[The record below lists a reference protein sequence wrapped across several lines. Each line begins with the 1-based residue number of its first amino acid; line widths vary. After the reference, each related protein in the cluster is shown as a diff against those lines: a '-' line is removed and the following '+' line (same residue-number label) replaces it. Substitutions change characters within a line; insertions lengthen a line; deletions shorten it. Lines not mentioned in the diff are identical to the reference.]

1 MNAAKKTAK
10 KAPAK
15 KSASKPKDLGACFA
29 GDGPAVATV
38 KKVFGPDRKVCERH
52 ASRARAAGQDVR

>member
-1 MNAAKKTAK
+1 MTAKKTTK

-15 KSASKPKDLGACFA
+15 KAAAPKVTGDCYA
-29 GDGPAVATV
+29 GDGPAVAV
-38 KKVFGPDRKVCERH
+38 VNAVWGPPRKLCERH